1 MPKLDCFS
9 PEKIQKWTVLSQ
21 KTPKLDYFSPEKNLK
36 SDCFIPKIQNWTV
49 FIPEKSKCQSRFI
62 QKSPK
67 MDVKVI
73 KNYQVISFPRLSTSE
88 PYRMPSSRLSHPLR
102 NRLCDG
108 LLFTNRS

>member
-9 PEKIQKWTVLSQ
+9 PEKSKNGLNFIPKFKIRTEFNPKIQNSDQIYPEKSRKIQKWT
-21 KTPKLDYFSPEKNLK
+21 E
-36 SDCFIPKIQNWTV
+36 
-49 FIPEKSKCQSRFI
+49 FI
-62 QKSPK
+62 QKNPK
-67 MDVKVI
+67 MEGKVI
-73 KNYQVISFPRLSTSE
+73 KNYQVISLPRLSTSE